1 MLITTKTNA
10 INKSNALLKK
20 YYLLFFCF
28 IFLISC
34 VSVKPTSSKSAKN
47 LYETFFTGE
56 EGTQYF
62 IKPLKFENNSKELLY
77 LDVTFK
83 HRKVIKDSATVNFSV
98 LNNNAFN
105 AIDSLTIANDKTVKT
120 IKDINFLFSEK
131 TNKGYKSRFS
141 GKFPLQQVQSLFI
154 NPNWTLILYKE
165 GNKTEFKASKRS
177 RKSIGKLDSDI
188 FSIF

>member
-10 INKSNALLKK
+10 INKSGALLKK
-20 YYLLFFCF
+20 YYLILFCF
-28 IFLISC
+28 ISLASC

-83 HRKVIKDSATVNFSV
+83 HKKVIKDSATVNFSI

-105 AIDSLTIANDKTVKT
+105 DIDSLIIGNDKKATT
-120 IKDINFLFSEK
+120 IKNINFLFSEK

-141 GKFPLQQVQSLFI
+141 GKLPLQQIQTLFT
-154 NPNWTLILYKE
+154 NSNWKLTLYKE
-165 GNKTEFKASKRS
+165 NNTKFTASKKS
-177 RKSIGKLDSDI
+177 KKSIDKLNLNI